1 MIVNVESLHAVSV
14 VFDRE
19 SGKDVGPVAFAG
31 ERRPTCETTW
41 FMNSS
46 TVDGPAMRRV
56 SDFREELRN
65 LTSESLDV
73 VMLEERVQDLLRE
86 LGRELM
92 AEVLQRADTD
102 APEVHIDGVH
112 WGNQRRS
119 RATYVTLFGEIRVE
133 RSTYQRLG
141 RGRLAVPMEL
151 RLGIVEGRY
160 TPKVSRVLSRA
171 IALMPAE
178 DAEGFLAEVGVA
190 KVSVS
195 TLHRIPRNMAAR
207 YEEHSVV
214 IEATV
219 RQQDRVPEGAATAQ
233 VALDGVMVPQDGEHA
248 RARGRKT
255 DEPSPSRHESRYG
268 PTRAH
273 YPAANDNK
281 SGRAWHEASVGTV
294 SFWDAKGMH
303 LRTVYIAEM
312 PEERKYALV
321 TRLEKELHAALEERP
336 DLNVV
341 FASDGALTHWDAL
354 HAMERRLPATATGH
368 RMLLVDLFHLG
379 AYLSS
384 AANVAEGDG
393 TPEAKILA
401 TFWRETLKTFD
412 DGTRRV
418 LKMMRYRRDQ
428 QTTDAGRDAI
438 QADIDFIANQ
448 AENGRT
454 NYADAIARNYPVGTG
469 VTEAAAKTL
478 VNVRMKRAGSR
489 FDQHGGQTVLL
500 FRAALLSQRFSS
512 LSEQLELTYRAR
524 VEAA

>member
-1 MIVNVESLHAVSV
+1 M
-14 VFDRE
+14 
-19 SGKDVGPVAFAG
+19 
-31 ERRPTCETTW
+31 T
-41 FMNSS
+41 SS
-46 TVDGPAMRRV
+46 TTEGPAMRRV
-56 SDFREELRN
+56 NDFRDELRRFDGG
-65 LTSESLDV
+65 SLDV
-73 VMLEERVQDLLRE
+73 LSLEERVQELVHE

-92 AEVLQRADTD
+92 AEVFRRADTE
-102 APEVHIDGVH
+102 APEVLIDGAA
-112 WGNQRRS
+112 WGNQKRS
-119 RATYVTLFGEIRVE
+119 RAPYVTMFGEVRVE

-141 RGRLAVPMEL
+141 RGRLAVPMDL

-160 TPKVSRVLSRA
+160 TPKVSRIMSRA
-171 IALMPAE
+171 VGLMPAE

-207 YEEHSVV
+207 YEDHRVN
-214 IEATV
+214 IEAAV
-219 RQQDRVPEGAATAQ
+219 RQQDRVPEGAATMQ

-255 DEPSPSRHESRYG
+255 EDPSPPRHEVRYG
-268 PTRAH
+268 PMRAD

-294 SFWDAKGMH
+294 SFWDGSGKH

-312 PEERKYALV
+312 PQERKRALV
-321 TRLEKELHAALEERP
+321 TRLEMEVHAAIEDRP

-354 HAMERRLPATATGH
+354 HAMEKSLPGAATGH
-368 RMLLVDLFHLG
+368 RMLLVDLFHLA

-393 TPEAKILA
+393 TPEAMML
-401 TFWRETLKTFD
+401 TTLWRDTLKTFA
-412 DGTRRV
+412 DGTQRV

-428 QTTDAGRDAI
+428 QTSAEGRDAI
-438 QADIDFIANQ
+438 QGDIDFVANQ
-448 AENGRT
+448 AENKRT

-469 VTEAAAKTL
+469 VTEAAAKTI

-500 FRAALLSQRFSS
+500 FRSALLSHRFSM

-524 VEAA
+524 VVAA

>member
-1 MIVNVESLHAVSV
+1 M
-14 VFDRE
+14 
-19 SGKDVGPVAFAG
+19 
-31 ERRPTCETTW
+31 TW
-41 FMNSS
+41 FMNS
-46 TVDGPAMRRV
+46 TTMEGPAMRRV
-56 SDFREELRN
+56 SEFREELQN
-65 LTSESLDV
+65 LASGSLDV
-73 VMLEERVQDLLRE
+73 LAIEARVQDVLNE

-92 AEVLQRADTD
+92 AEVFTRADTE
-102 APEVHIDGVH
+102 APEVVIDGAV
-112 WGNQRRS
+112 WGNRRRS
-119 RATYVTLFGEIRVE
+119 RAPYMTLFGEIRVE
-133 RSTYQRLG
+133 RSVYQRLG

-160 TPKVSRVLSRA
+160 TPRMSRILSHA

-178 DAEGFLAEVGVA
+178 DAEGFLAAVGVA

-207 YEEHSVV
+207 YEEHRVV
-214 IEATV
+214 LEATV

-233 VALDGVMVPQDGEHA
+233 VALDGVMVPQDGQHA
-248 RARGRKT
+248 RSRGRKT
-255 DEPSPSRHESRYG
+255 NEPSPSRHESRYG
-268 PTRAH
+268 PTRAD

-281 SGRAWHEASVGTV
+281 GGRAWHEASVGTV
-294 SFWDAKGMH
+294 SFWDAKGEH

-312 PEERKYALV
+312 PEMRKCALV

-354 HAMERRLPATATGH
+354 HAMEKHLPATATGH
-368 RMLLVDLFHLG
+368 RMLLVDLYHLG

-393 TPEAKILA
+393 TPEAKML
-401 TFWRETLKTFD
+401 TKFWRETLKTFD

-418 LKMMRYRRDQ
+418 LKMMRYRRDK
-428 QTTDAGRDAI
+428 QTAQAGRDAI
-438 QADIDFIANQ
+438 QGDIDFIANQ

-454 NYADAIARNYPVGTG
+454 NYADAIARKYPVGTG

-500 FRAALLSQRFSS
+500 FRAALLSQRFSM